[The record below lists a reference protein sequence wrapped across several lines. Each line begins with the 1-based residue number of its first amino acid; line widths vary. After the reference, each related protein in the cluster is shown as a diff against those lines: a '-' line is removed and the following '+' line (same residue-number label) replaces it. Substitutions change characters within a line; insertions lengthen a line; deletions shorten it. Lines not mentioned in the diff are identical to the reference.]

1 MINYVEIREML
12 EVELEEITKS
22 GKLSPGGLD
31 MLNKVTETIK
41 NTYKIEMLAEYNEEQ
56 DDEYSMRRG
65 MSRADGMSERG
76 RSHGGGNSYNESGD
90 SYARRGQHYVRGH
103 YSRDDGMSERR
114 YSSDDGRQKMLSQ
127 LRKMMEEARDEP
139 TREAIHRCMAQLD
152 KE

>member
-31 MLNKVTETIK
+31 MLNKVTEIIK

-76 RSHGGGNSYNESGD
+76 RSHGGGSSYNESGD

-103 YSRDDGMSERR
+103 YSRDDGMSGRG
-114 YSSDDGRQKMLSQ
+114 YSSDEGKDHLM
-127 LRKMMEEARDEP
+127 RKLGMMMEDANEEQ
-139 TREAIHRCMAQLD
+139 REIIRQCMQKLENA
-152 KE
+152 